1 MVWLMMM
8 MKKKKKKKGKI
19 MVMIVSFIII
29 IINNFFD
36 DIQRYSIVPTYL
48 LHTQK
53 PASLRT
59 RDALSTHFP

>member
-1 MVWLMMM
+1 
-8 MKKKKKKKGKI
+8 

>member
-1 MVWLMMM
+1 
-8 MKKKKKKKGKI
+8 MKKKKKKIKGKI
-19 MVMIVSFIII
+19 MVMIVSSFIII
-29 IINNFFD
+29 IINNIFD